1 MNKEINQF
9 LRRAKQLCEEH
20 RQDALRFASAMDK
33 VYYENFEL
41 LTADEI
47 DIIEAAFLALL
58 KVDCYDELLK
68 AALAKKEAANG

>member
-9 LRRAKQLCEEH
+9 LRRAKQLCDEH

-33 VYYENFEL
+33 VFYDNFEL
-41 LTADEI
+41 LTVEEM

-68 AALAKKEAANG
+68 AALAKTEEAHG